1 MAKEPTNY
9 PSDAADKYVLR
20 FPDGMRDRLKQAAAA
35 NNRTLNAEIVK
46 RLEDSFDE
54 RSLPADEKPQQEM
67 LYEMRRTQLLLER
80 NAIAAEAEQLR
91 RQRLDVETLEIE
103 GKIDEETERTM
114 KAEIA
119 QERAHLDERM
129 VQVLAKLSSLEQ
141 FRKKHLPEIAAT
153 LPAWDAPR

>member
-1 MAKEPTNY
+1 MATDQEPF
-9 PSDAADKYVLR
+9 PSQVADKYVIR

-54 RSLPADEKPQQEM
+54 RSLPADEIPQQEM
-67 LYEMRRTQLLLER
+67 LYEMRLTQLLLER
-80 NAIAAEAEQLR
+80 NAISAEAEQLR
-91 RQRLDVETLEIE
+91 RQRLDVEDLENE
-103 GKIDEETERTM
+103 GKIDEETERAM
-114 KAEIA
+114 KAQIA

-141 FRKKHLPEIAAT
+141 FRKKHLPELAAT
-153 LPAWDAPR
+153 LPVRHDPR